1 MSVGGVEVS
10 YHTAPK
16 FFIPLSQLDADGAI
30 INRRQDVGDA
40 VLRTKPWVSPAR
52 TGKDVFV
59 LSIRR
64 RDIEGSKA
72 TPRSAV
78 DLVMERL
85 RERDAA
91 TDTEIA
97 TLTNQQKEEISAV
110 RKDYEAKVAEAE
122 IFHRAKLVVTVDPD
136 VLKELEA
143 NHRRDLGR
151 FVSLR
156 DKKIDAIRKGD

>member
-1 MSVGGVEVS
+1 MAS

-16 FFIPLSQLDADGAI
+16 FFIPLSKLGADGAI
-30 INRRQDVGDA
+30 IDRQQDVGDA
-40 VLRTKPWVSPAR
+40 VLRTKPWVSPER
-52 TGKDVFV
+52 TDKDVFV

-64 RDIEGSKA
+64 RDIEVSKA
-72 TPRSAV
+72 PPRSAV

-85 RERDAA
+85 REQDAA

-97 TLTNQQKEEISAV
+97 TLTNQQKEEVSEV

-122 IFHRAKLVVTVDPD
+122 ILHRAKLVVTVDPD

-151 FVSLR
+151 FVSSR
-156 DKKIDAIRKGD
+156 DKKIYAIRKGD